1 MINYKT
7 SAIDLNVPA
16 KVISCTVTSAK
27 NIASWPHDD
36 GLGDNWW
43 SGASN
48 AKAYRWEITMGVTQV
63 NHGSHLTR
71 TPFRFDGFD
80 ITVGDFIAGATD
92 GRALQIV
99 SIIEKTALSV
109 TCQVEDRLRYNTFRS
124 AAGTGIF
131 NIPGSAIVFQLNE
144 NGDPMI
150 DPLPVGSVSSD
161 FYPNVNSRFKY
172 LNPSNNYLLNQD
184 AHGFDE
190 GDVIC
195 MNSDTGEFEV
205 AGQDNMDR
213 LVGTVT
219 HPGPGP
225 NNFLLRPAN
234 GVIDFVPGLPGSAG
248 DFIYPA
254 IDGTGELT
262 TEKQNVAIFLKIKD
276 QIPSISRGTIT
287 NGSCT
292 AGDKMGINGIDVQF
306 LTSNNGVVSVTN
318 AKDDINALTDQH
330 KVIAEASPAPN
341 EIESDSETY
350 GNAYGLVGGFAPFSA
365 TINGAAVNFTTTTAG
380 QSSFGMPV
388 SIAEDMAN
396 DINAAGIN
404 SITADHANGN
414 LIIFEANGGSIT
426 IVNVS
431 PDSNG
436 NNFAGTNSVSAL
448 GLSYAAAAS
457 AFVLQL
463 RRDDGGEII
472 ITDEIG
478 RPTVDFGVLS
488 GHNGSYAIGLNVE
501 QGVRKAGTT
510 VVAGMAER
518 NALTGVLVGDAA
530 YVLDSGEGE
539 WALFIWDGTAWS
551 LVADQDSAA
560 TDASTLSHTFT
571 CPIAG
576 FGTSDTVVLGRMS
589 NNSKVVS
596 VLVEVISPITGYT
609 SGNIPSLVIG
619 TTAESDRLMSSDSND
634 VESIGSYE
642 TNSDYHYEGET
653 EIEIKAKLSH
663 FDATAGEIKVIVTY
677 V

>member
-16 KVISCTVTSAK
+16 KVISCTVISAK

-43 SGASN
+43 AGASN

-184 AHGFDE
+184 THGFDE

-195 MNSDTGEFEV
+195 MNPDTGEFEV

-276 QIPSISRGTIT
+276 QIPSVSRGTIT

-306 LTSNNGVVSVTN
+306 LTSSGGVVSVAN
-318 AKDDINALTDQH
+318 ARDDINALTVEH
-330 KVIAEASPAPN
+330 NVIAEASPAPN
-341 EIESDSETY
+341 EIESDSGTY

-365 TINGAAVNFTTTTAG
+365 TINGSAVDFTTTAAG
-380 QSSFGMPV
+380 QGSFGMPV
-388 SIAEDMAN
+388 AIAEDMAN

-404 SITADHANGN
+404 NITASHANGN
-414 LIIFEANGGSIT
+414 LIIFEASGGSIT

-431 PDSNG
+431 PDANG
-436 NNFAGTNSVSAL
+436 NNFAGTNSIAAL
-448 GLSYAAAAS
+448 GLTYPAAAS

-478 RPTVDFGVLS
+478 SPTVDFGVLS

-518 NALTGVLVGDAA
+518 DALTGVLVGDAA

-539 WALFIWDGTAWS
+539 WALFIWDGSAWS

-560 TDASTLSHTFT
+560 TDASTLSYTFN
-571 CPIAG
+571 CPISG

-596 VLVEVISPITGYT
+596 VLVEVINPMAGYT
-609 SGNIPSLVIG
+609 PTNIPSLVIG
-619 TTAESDRLMSSDSND
+619 TTAESDRLMSADSND
-634 VESIGSYE
+634 LESSGSYV
-642 TNSDYHYEGET
+642 TNPDYHYEGAT

-663 FDATAGEIKVIVTY
+663 FDATEGEIKVIVTY

>member
-16 KVISCTVTSAK
+16 KVIPCTVISAS

-36 GLGDNWW
+36 GLGDSWW
-43 SGASN
+43 AGASN
-48 AKAYRWEITMGVTQV
+48 SKAYRWQITMGVTQV

-172 LNPSNNYLLNQD
+172 LNPSNNYLLNQNQ
-184 AHGFDE
+184 HGFDE

-195 MNSDTGEFEV
+195 MNPDTGAFEV
-205 AGQDNMDR
+205 ASQNNMDR

-262 TEKQNVAIFLKIKD
+262 TEKQNVAIFLKIKNE
-276 QIPSISRGTIT
+276 IPSIARGTIT
-287 NGSCT
+287 NGTCT
-292 AGDKMGINGIDVQF
+292 AGDKMGINGVDVQF
-306 LTSNNGVVSVTN
+306 LTSSGGVVSVTN
-318 AKDDINALTDQH
+318 ARDDINALTSDH

-341 EIESDSETY
+341 EIESDSGTY

-365 TINGAAVNFTTTTAG
+365 TINGSAVNFTTTAAG
-380 QSSFGMPV
+380 QQSFGMAV
-388 SIAEDMAN
+388 SIAEDMAA

-404 SITADHANGN
+404 NITASHANGN
-414 LIIFEANGGSIT
+414 LIIFETTGGSIT
-426 IVNVS
+426 IVNVT
-431 PDSNG
+431 PDANG
-436 NNFAGTNSVSAL
+436 NNFAGTNSIAAL
-448 GLSYAAAAS
+448 GLSYPAAAS
-457 AFVLQL
+457 AVVLQL
-463 RRDDGGEII
+463 RRNDGGEII

-478 RPTVDFGVLS
+478 SPTVDFGVTS

-510 VVAGMAER
+510 VVAGMPER

-539 WALFIWDGTAWS
+539 WALFIWDGSAWS
-551 LVADQDSAA
+551 LVADQDSAS
-560 TDASTLSHTFT
+560 TDASTLSHTFN
-571 CPIAG
+571 CPISG
-576 FGTSDTVVLGRMS
+576 FGTSDTVILGRMS
-589 NNSKVVS
+589 DNSKVVS
-596 VLVEVISPITGYT
+596 VLVEVITPLSGYT
-609 SGNIPSLVIG
+609 EGNIPVLVIG
-619 TTAESDRLMSSDSND
+619 TTQEPDRLMSGDSND
-634 VESIGSYE
+634 LESSGSYV
-642 TNSDYHYEGET
+642 TNPDYHYQGET
-653 EIEIKAKLSH
+653 EIQIKAKLSH
-663 FDATAGEIKVIVTY
+663 FDATQGAVKVIVTY